1 MPRRRSP
8 WRWPDGKRMSQM
20 VEDAR
25 AAMPLYDT
33 TSIHAEAA
41 VSLALA

>member
-1 MPRRRSP
+1 MR
-8 WRWPDGKRMSQM
+8 QM

-25 AAMPLYDT
+25 VAVPLYDAT
-33 TSIHAEAA
+33 IAIHAEAA

>member
-1 MPRRRSP
+1 MR
-8 WRWPDGKRMSQM
+8 QM

-41 VSLALA
+41 VSLAQPCWSTRTPA